1 MLVYQLKRLLAG
13 LVVVALFAG
22 CNSEHAFDFSRLHD
36 IEAEGTWGLP
46 LMNADYT
53 IGDILSLAD
62 NPELIQVGNDG
73 TLEIHYEY
81 EVDSVVSAS
90 KYLDSYFNNPIEVSG
105 SASFPSMDLPIPS
118 GNMQVLYRDTIP
130 VAFPSDLVVINRADL
145 KSGLITFNITYN
157 VDRQVH
163 VVATCPQIVN
173 ASGQPL
179 RVDEISSNGTLHNT
193 YDLSGYSLVLSNNS
207 LEVYLEVSCPL
218 SGAPLPSELSFSYNL
233 SLSQILFSEIRGS
246 FAPLSVPIDNEWD
259 FELDF
264 LKNHLSGSLT
274 LLNPQIKCEIMN
286 TFPVDGVIELEKAEF
301 SGVGVQSSLLRTTPA
316 TIYVPGATSQFTPVD
331 LPLATSIM
339 LSPNF
344 EHFKLK
350 GDAVINPNGIG
361 SELVLSENQLIH
373 LRFTVVLPLHL
384 TTDNIVF
391 RDTIP
396 IGNIDIPDEPAFS
409 NLFVRLGIN
418 NGIPLNFGMQ
428 VYFYDSQTQTVKD
441 SLFMNPQIISSGTE
455 EHPRESELFASRE
468 DLRAVQEMLSCD
480 NIILRATVYNDNA
493 PVYIKSDQK
502 LGVQLSVK
510 FNMDVNALVN
520 HEP

>member
-1 MLVYQLKRLLAG
+1 MVNNHVIKASNMLVYQLKRLLAG

-233 SLSQILFSEIRGS
+233 SLSQILFSEIRHKPNIFKNIS
-246 FAPLSVPIDNEWD
+246 PKSKKLLFK
-259 FELDF
+259 ELDDRYVQHIF
-264 LKNHLSGSLT
+264 IYITLMSTAAAAAAAKSLQSCPTLCDPMDGSPSG
-274 LLNPQIKCEIMN
+274 
-286 TFPVDGVIELEKAEF
+286 FPVPGILQAISFSIIEHY
-301 SGVGVQSSLLRTTPA
+301 S
-316 TIYVPGATSQFTPVD
+316 
-331 LPLATSIM
+331 
-339 LSPNF
+339 
-344 EHFKLK
+344 
-350 GDAVINPNGIG
+350 
-361 SELVLSENQLIH
+361 QLIKNYNK
-373 LRFTVVLPLHL
+373 
-384 TTDNIVF
+384 NI
-391 RDTIP
+391 
-396 IGNIDIPDEPAFS
+396 
-409 NLFVRLGIN
+409 
-418 NGIPLNFGMQ
+418 
-428 VYFYDSQTQTVKD
+428 
-441 SLFMNPQIISSGTE
+441 
-455 EHPRESELFASRE
+455 
-468 DLRAVQEMLSCD
+468 
-480 NIILRATVYNDNA
+480 
-493 PVYIKSDQK
+493 PVTC
-502 LGVQLSVK
+502 
-510 FNMDVNALVN
+510 N
-520 HEP
+520 